1 MTLLA
6 IILLPVAIVIS
17 AAGQANPK
25 RRRRW

>member
-6 IILLPVAIVIS
+6 LLLLPVAIVITS
-17 AAGQANPK
+17 AGKANPK